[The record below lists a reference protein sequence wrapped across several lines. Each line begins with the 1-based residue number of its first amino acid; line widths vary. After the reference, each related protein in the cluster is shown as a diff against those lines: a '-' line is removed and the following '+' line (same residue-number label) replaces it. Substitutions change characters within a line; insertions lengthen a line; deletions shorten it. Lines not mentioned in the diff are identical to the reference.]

1 MAVTAYCGMAVGRVF
16 DEPLLMAIAARYG
29 KSMSQIVLRWLIQQE
44 GVVALSRTTNE
55 QRVAENVAVF
65 DFELAPEGR
74 DTQPCTTE
82 QPDRE
87 PLWSLSEMGLK
98 ARIPAVCVSV
108 HGSNT

>member
-65 DFELAPEGR
+65 DFELAPE
-74 DTQPCTTE
+74 DMAAIHSLAQPNSRIVS
-82 QPDRE
+82 P
-87 PLWSLSEMGLK
+87 SGLSPK
-98 ARIPAVCVSV
+98 WD
-108 HGSNT
+108 